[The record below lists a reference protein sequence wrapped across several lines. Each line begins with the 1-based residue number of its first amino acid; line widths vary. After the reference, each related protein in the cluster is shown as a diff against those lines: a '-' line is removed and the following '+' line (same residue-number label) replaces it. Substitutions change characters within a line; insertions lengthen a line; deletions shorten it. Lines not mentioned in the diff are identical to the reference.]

1 MDQTVYS
8 TEFGVNKDGI
18 TFLHYN
24 GPKNGTTTTFL
35 QIIDQAGNKLL
46 PEEGKVITAERTR
59 TYTMVNDI
67 LMIDDDGNA

>member
-1 MDQTVYS
+1 MTAMAQWSNSPDVNNRVTPLDQTVYS

-35 QIIDQAGNKLL
+35 QIIDHISSLL
-46 PEEGKVITAERTR
+46 TV
-59 TYTMVNDI
+59 
-67 LMIDDDGNA
+67 